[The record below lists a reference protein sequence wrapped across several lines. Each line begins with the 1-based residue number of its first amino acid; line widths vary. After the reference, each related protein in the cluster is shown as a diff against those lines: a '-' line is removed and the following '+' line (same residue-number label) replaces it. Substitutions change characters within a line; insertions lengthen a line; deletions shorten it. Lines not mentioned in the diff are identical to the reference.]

1 MQETNEELQFG
12 VNLRQDTIE
21 DLEENQ
27 LANARTIQA
36 LQQQIN
42 KERTDYQEQYMNNVA
57 VRDAAVED
65 IKKHNVQLMV
75 MNENFKED
83 IERQNTNI
91 QELNDRVSEL
101 EQIKIQGER
110 LISQLKGKLEDA
122 LQA

>member
-91 QELNDRVSEL
+91 QELNDRVIEL
-101 EQIKIQGER
+101 EQIKI
-110 LISQLKGKLEDA
+110 
-122 LQA
+122 

>member
-101 EQIKIQGER
+101 EQIKI
-110 LISQLKGKLEDA
+110 
-122 LQA
+122 